1 MLLWRLEEEHSS
13 SRKSKGKGPEARQQP
28 GQEQPGASVQRQMR
42 GQVQGLE
49 WLFEGGVLC

>member
-13 SRKSKGKGPEARQQP
+13 RGKSKGKGPEARQQP
-28 GQEQPGASVQRQMR
+28 GKNSQGPVFRDRCG